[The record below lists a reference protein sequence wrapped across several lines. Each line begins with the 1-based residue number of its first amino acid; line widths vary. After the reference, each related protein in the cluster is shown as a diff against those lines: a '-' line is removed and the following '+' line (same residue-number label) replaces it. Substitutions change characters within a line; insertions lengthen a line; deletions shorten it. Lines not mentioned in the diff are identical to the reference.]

1 MFTVLFLHFF
11 PCTCKIFL
19 IEKAGRK
26 QTVVRKKNTLN
37 YPKMFWAEKPRGQR
51 TQKSVLKPNTNI
63 CLFMGYRFTSI
74 PLEPKPVCCAR

>member
-1 MFTVLFLHFF
+1 MFIVLFLHFPPVPVKF
-11 PCTCKIFL
+11 FNKKGWQKASSCK
-19 IEKAGRK
+19 
-26 QTVVRKKNTLN
+26 KKNTLN
-37 YPKMFWAEKPRGQR
+37 YPKMFWAEKPRGQG